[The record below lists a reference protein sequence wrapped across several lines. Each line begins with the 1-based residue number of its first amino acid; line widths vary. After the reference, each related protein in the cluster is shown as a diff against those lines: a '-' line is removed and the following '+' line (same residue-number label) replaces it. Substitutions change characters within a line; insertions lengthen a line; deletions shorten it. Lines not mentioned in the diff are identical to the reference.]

1 MMVTPSSVQSG
12 WVQLSWITAL
22 RFCTSAYAV
31 FVLSALE
38 KSMIVM
44 LSSPSP
50 NQHHP
55 SASPLYV
62 SAQRHK
68 SRGVVSTHRGSS

>member
-50 NQHHP
+50 NQHH
-55 SASPLYV
+55 
-62 SAQRHK
+62 
-68 SRGVVSTHRGSS
+68 T